1 VGESAHFRLFVVP
14 DFDNRYI
21 PADLQGSAGLDA
33 LETDWADKQTMLK
46 MPEGERKIDY
56 HLLTSDQINAG
67 CLEKVGGCEVTGTL
81 QIATNLVP
89 DQHALMHAYMELVAP
104 GANPVPFVVEGAA
117 QAIGCE
123 GLQVGVGRPGR
134 TAVVMGRDS
143 TRTTKAGCLRGI

>member
-1 VGESAHFRLFVVP
+1 MPTAAGSVDHLQVP
-14 DFDNRYI
+14 G
-21 PADLQGSAGLDA
+21 AAS
-33 LETDWADKQTMLK
+33 
-46 MPEGERKIDY
+46 
-56 HLLTSDQINAG
+56 SDQINAG

-89 DQHALMHAYMELVAP
+89 DQHELMHAYMELVAP

-134 TAVVMGRDS
+134 SGADRCATL
-143 TRTTKAGCLRGI
+143 AGLCTCGGG